1 MVRNMLQSYHAG
13 DDHNDHF
20 QGYVFKDFNTKKVL
34 GQWSIGGK
42 AGIPYIGREVA
53 FRIHDE
59 NRTAHNMK
67 VLYMDQTDNH
77 ITIVWVVD
85 SKTARELGAGKD
97 FSGANFGKV
106 FLV

>member
-1 MVRNMLQSYHAG
+1 MLQSYHAG

-59 NRTAHNMK
+59 KRTAHNLK
-67 VLYMDQTDNH
+67 VFSMDQIDNH

-85 SKTARELGAGKD
+85 SNTARELGIGRY
-97 FSGANFGKV
+97 FSGVNFGKV
-106 FLV
+106 FLASQN

>member
-1 MVRNMLQSYHAG
+1 MMQSYHAG
-13 DDHNDHF
+13 NDHNDHF
-20 QGYVFKDFNTKKVL
+20 QGYIFKDFNTKKVL

-42 AGIPYIGREVA
+42 AGIPYPGRELS

-59 NRTAHNMK
+59 NRTAHNMF
-67 VLYMDQTDNH
+67 VLFAEQPHNH

-85 SKTARELGAGKD
+85 PKTARELGAGKD